1 MYRLFIEKTDRKT
14 QSLKITSRA
23 LEQQQEKNDRGNLL
37 LGPSIPLEY
46 ILGLQIIEST
56 NKKTKETFQ
65 QPVMAGSGIMKQDLL
80 LIT

>member
-23 LEQQQEKNDRGNLL
+23 LEQQQKKNDRGNLL

-65 QPVMAGSGIMKQDLL
+65 
-80 LIT
+80 